1 MTSVNVLKLEIFKI
15 KKMLIKNIVFFKE
28 NILLLNEVKFYEKV

>member
-15 KKMLIKNIVFFKE
+15 KKMLIKDIVFFKE

>member
-28 NILLLNEVKFYEKV
+28 NFLLLNEVKFYEKV